1 MLWAAVLTAPVA
13 HARIVRIDVT
23 GARAIPG
30 VHAVLTGAD
39 IGERHLGRVLFDWPV
54 LAFEKV
60 RFVGDH
66 VAAVA
71 AETRE
76 IANAA
81 LASIVVEY
89 DELPPIFDPE
99 ESIAGTM
106 FIHEQP
112 ERYVYNMPPRPPV
125 PHRNM
130 QGYDST
136 LQGDV
141 EVGFAQAIRTFEHTF
156 TTPRYLPGYIEP
168 RATLVW
174 IEPNGT
180 VHVITTNKAPF
191 ALREQLAIT
200 TGLAPEADRRPSR
213 SYIGGDF
220 GSKGLSI
227 EEFQCYYLANA
238 TGRPVKHV
246 RSYSD
251 DMRACVVRHASKIT
265 IRSGVDAAG
274 MFVAL
279 DARLLYDGGAYAAGK
294 PTPGLIPGGKMK
306 TPYAFRHSRVERICA
321 YTNTIPSGQVRD
333 PAGVPLVFAIESH
346 VDMVAREL
354 GLNPLEF
361 RRRNAI
367 RAPDFDLDGTRYV
380 EPQAVAVLDALC
392 AAVDWERPLPAGY
405 RGRGIALTSRHVG
418 DGKAN
423 LRLTIARSG
432 AVAVHTGAA
441 EQGGGVLTVAARIL
455 APVLDIDPQTIIM
468 VKRGDTSSVPYDTG
482 TGASRQTHIVGRAA
496 LDAAQQLRARLEVVG
511 YLGGRL
517 GGSDCRSHPR
527 GSDRDR
533 LEAYDE
539 QHQSGDPESAQLL
552 RILRRAFDRSGDR
565 AINDSRCR
573 VRRRLR
579 NGDQPGGPPRTDR
592 WRLCLWTRPRTN
604 RRGVPRGWEDRQSV
618 ACGIQA
624 ANPEG
629 YAPVPGSHASRRSR
643 PRTLRCEDGR
653 RTGARRACRPRSP
666 TPSRLPAE
674 RASPP
679 SRSPLN
685 GYSLG
690 LRPLATA
697 RRDGSLQRFA
707 AWFAR
712 SDPGFLRCIPAANDD
727 RIEADAA
734 LAAVGVV
741 VIAV

>member
-1 MLWAAVLTAPVA
+1 MSPGQATTVRPALERLIADEYRVDGREKVAGEARFSADFAREGMLWAAVLTAPVA
-13 HARIVRIDVT
+13 HARIVRIDAT

-99 ESIAGTM
+99 ESIAGTV

-112 ERYVYNMPPRPPV
+112 ERYVYNMPPRPLV

-136 LQGDV
+136 LQGDL

-174 IEPNGT
+174 IESNGI
-180 VHVITTNKAPF
+180 VHVVTTNKAPF

-200 TGLAPEADRRPSR
+200 TGLAPEAIVVEP

-227 EEFQCYYLANA
+227 EEFQCYYLARA

-246 RSYSD
+246 RTYSD

-265 IRSGVDAAG
+265 VRSGVDAAG
-274 MFVAL
+274 TFVAL

-367 RAPDFDLDGTRYV
+367 QAADFDLDGTRYV
-380 EPQAVAVLDALC
+380 EPQAAVVLDALC
-392 AAVDWERPLPAGY
+392 AAVDWERALPAG

-455 APVLDIDPQTIIM
+455 AQVLDVDPQTIT
-468 VKRGDTSSVPYDTG
+468 VTRGDTSSVPYDTG

-511 YLGGRL
+511 YPAVGWEAAIAALTHAGAIEIVGR
-517 GGSDCRSHPR
+517 
-527 GSDRDR
+527 
-533 LEAYDE
+533 YDE
-539 QHQSGDPESAQLL
+539 PHQPGDPESHNFCAYCVELSVDLETGQLTIHDVVFVADCGTVINPVAH
-552 RILRRAFDRSGDR
+552 RGQIDGGFAFGLGHALTEEVCLDDGKIVNLSLAEYKLPTQKDMPPF
-565 AINDSRCR
+565 R
-573 VRRRLR
+573 VLTLHDAR
-579 NGDQPGGPPRTDR
+579 GPGPFGAKMAGELSTS
-592 WRLCLWTRPRTN
+592 
-604 RRGVPRGWEDRQSV
+604 GVPAAIANAVEA
-618 ACGIQA
+618 ACGA
-624 ANPEG
+624 
-629 YAPVPGSHASRRSR
+629 RLT
-643 PRTLRCEDGR
+643 TLPI
-653 RTGARRACRPRSP
+653 T
-666 TPSRLPAE
+666 AE
-674 RASPP
+674 RIFT
-679 SRSPLN
+679 RLTN
-685 GYSLG
+685 HRYG
-690 LRPLATA
+690 TA
-697 RRDGSLQRFA
+697 
-707 AWFAR
+707 
-712 SDPGFLRCIPAANDD
+712 
-727 RIEADAA
+727 
-734 LAAVGVV
+734 
-741 VIAV
+741 